1 MGLSLS
7 PDVGNSIGVVS
18 MQHRDFTAT
27 LQFQRTQIG
36 ESSRT
41 TDVDTLKVLGM
52 IADGQ
57 VRCTPNA

>member
-1 MGLSLS
+1 MH
-7 PDVGNSIGVVS
+7 
-18 MQHRDFTAT
+18 HRDFTAT